1 MPISFAEN
9 LLVMDDRRH
18 SASND
23 KQQAGIMQA
32 PDQHQIYTPETLK
45 ILIVSTPKTGN
56 TWLRHLLAAIYDLPT
71 AKLDFP
77 FDSGQANAHG
87 ERWIAHQHY
96 TPEPALRD
104 WAMQHKAV
112 LVTTIRHPGDVL
124 ISLYHHVRS
133 LRGRFNFYQLG
144 ALADDDGTFG
154 EPVRAVV
161 HTVFKDI
168 LGVSVDWMATGIT
181 RAVRYEE
188 LYYNPV
194 DTLAAL
200 TDTIIPVSRDA
211 VERAVERC
219 DINVMRSLA
228 FEDRSFYRKGGTGG
242 WRDVLPATIV
252 DLLRT
257 TEPYPAQFAAL
268 GYTLDAEDSWRA
280 ATPRR
285 LTPKAAF
292 LDQCGHSSATTSL
305 LKTIFL
311 SFDSADAQRMWPEAT
326 RTSAFHK
333 WLNAPADANLPLVT
347 NLAAFIWQTRLD
359 VRAAFPDLYGQDRID
374 ALFWIV
380 AHAAQEYELE
390 DEYIAPLHRSLV
402 AWAAQPDAHDTAL
415 HADLPLITNL
425 AACFYNQRPDLQA
438 AFPDLYGQHRL
449 DVLMWT
455 VTTAPQEYHLDA
467 AYVAPLRQSLAAW
480 AARPDM
486 RDSAPENGV
495 PTLTNLVACI
505 YQRRPDLQAA
515 FPDLYGRHRMDM
527 LLWTITNAPDEYPL
541 GAAAIA
547 PLRQRVMAW
556 ALDSRNQHHWRKR
569 NAYLSRAILAQRHAH
584 RPGDAIIRA
593 INWLLTR
600 R

>member
-1 MPISFAEN
+1 
-9 LLVMDDRRH
+9 
-18 SASND
+18 
-23 KQQAGIMQA
+23 MQA
-32 PDQHQIYTPETLK
+32 RARHQTYTPEKLK

-71 AKLDFP
+71 VKLDFP
-77 FDSGQANAHG
+77 FDPDQANAHG

-96 TPEPALRD
+96 TPAPALRD
-104 WAMQHKAV
+104 WATQNNAV

-144 ALADDDGTFG
+144 VLADDDGTFG
-154 EPVRAVV
+154 APVSAVV
-161 HTVFKDI
+161 NSVFKDI
-168 LGVSVDWMATGIT
+168 LAVSVDWMATGMT
-181 RAVRYEE
+181 RTVRYEE

-194 DTLAAL
+194 DTLVAL

-257 TEPYPAQFAAL
+257 IEPYPAQFAAL
-268 GYTLDAEDSWRA
+268 GYTLDTEDSWST
-280 ATPRR
+280 ATTKR

-292 LDQCGHSSATTSL
+292 LDQCGHSPATTSL

-326 RTSAFHK
+326 RTTAFHE
-333 WLNAPADANLPLVT
+333 WLNAPADANLPLIT

-359 VRAAFPDLYGQDRID
+359 VRAAFPDLYDQHRID

-380 AHAAQEYELE
+380 GHAAQEYELE
-390 DEYIAPLHRSLV
+390 DEYIAPLRQSLV
-402 AWAAQPDAHDTAL
+402 AWAARPDIHDPAS
-415 HADLPLITNL
+415 HADTPPLTNL
-425 AACFYNQRPDLQA
+425 ATYFYSQRPDLQA
-438 AFPDLYGQHRL
+438 AFPDLYGWHRL
-449 DVLMWT
+449 DVLLWT
-455 VTTAPQEYHLDA
+455 ATTAPQEYHLDD
-467 AYVAPLRQSLAAW
+467 AYVAPLHRSLVEW
-480 AARPDM
+480 AARPLM
-486 RDSAPENGV
+486 NDSAERNGV
-495 PTLTNLVACI
+495 PALTNLVAYM

-527 LLWTITNAPDEYPL
+527 LLWTIVNAPREYSF
-541 GAAAIA
+541 GADAVG
-547 PLRQRVMAW
+547 PLRQQFMAW
-556 ALDSRNQHHWRKR
+556 ALDSRNQRHWRER
-569 NAYLSRAILAQRHAH
+569 SAYLSRAILAQRQAH
-584 RPGDAIIRA
+584 MPSDTVIRA
-593 INWLLTR
+593 VSWLLTR
-600 R
+600 RWKA